1 MTRTFSALFG
11 LLVLALTLP
20 MPFIGCSSEIP
31 EPVQQPAPDAV
42 IETIALSVGGMT

>member
-11 LLVLALTLP
+11 LVVLALTLP
-20 MPFIGCSSEIP
+20 MPVVGCSGEIP
-31 EPVQQPAPDAV
+31 EPVQTAPVV